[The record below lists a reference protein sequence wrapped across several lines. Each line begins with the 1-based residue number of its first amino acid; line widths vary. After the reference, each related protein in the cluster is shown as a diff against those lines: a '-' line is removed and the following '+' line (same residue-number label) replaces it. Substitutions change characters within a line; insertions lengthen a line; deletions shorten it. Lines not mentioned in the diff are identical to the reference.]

1 MCFGSWFQRIQ
12 LVMVGRDFR
21 TWPFMPCQEKNQTGR
36 QESGRGSP
44 AVAYDLQ
51 PDFMFQLAES
61 SKFLLPVHGTHLVFQ
76 TLCILSEWFKPW
88 RMETPGDQGS
98 RNANVLY
105 ITGQNSNLYLF
116 SEGLLKSSNDL
127 TEEFAWWWR
136 YKQNYSER
144 FSIVNFRFENCLHS
158 CWTTRHSLMPK
169 TWLINHETLI
179 ESRSYGVTGFKM
191 FTNKI

>member
-12 LVMVGRDFR
+12 LVMVKRDYR
-21 TWPFMPCQEKNQTGR
+21 IWPFMPCQEKNQTAR

-44 AVAYDLQ
+44 AVAYCLQ

-61 SKFLLPVHGTHLVFQ
+61 SKIILPAHVLLAHGTHLVFQ

-88 RMETPGDQGS
+88 RMETPCDQGS

-105 ITGQNSNLYLF
+105 IAGQNSNPYLF

-136 YKQNYSER
+136 YNQNYSET
-144 FSIVNFRFENCLHS
+144 FNIVSFRF
-158 CWTTRHSLMPK
+158 
-169 TWLINHETLI
+169 
-179 ESRSYGVTGFKM
+179 
-191 FTNKI
+191 